1 VSEKPKLDLAA
12 GNYYDDTVSV
22 LLGCGSGGLSSMI
35 SALNM
40 AHHVR
45 ESRSWFKV
53 RAIAL
58 GLTLVIWILLLAALF
73 FVLVGGYFV
82 GWFGTEHRLH
92 PIVVFVWKA
101 IQWPA
106 TPRRGHQIPRTM
118 PKAPANSQAASSGKY
133 FNGTPMSS

>member
-1 VSEKPKLDLAA
+1 VIWILLLAA
-12 GNYYDDTVSV
+12 LFFV
-22 LLGCGSGGLSSMI
+22 LVGGYFVGWFGTEHRLHPI
-35 SALNM
+35 DYAALPK
-40 AHHVR
+40 AH